1 MKIKE
6 ITLEGFGVFT
16 KRFRAKFEE
25 DKLNVILGPNESG
38 KSTLLRG
45 ITAILFGLKKDEWKR
60 YKSWGKAKNYI
71 GEIKFVVDENN
82 YRITREFETNK
93 VTFIRQ
99 AKKGEITTLFEG
111 NASPQSRTEEKEFYL
126 SALKDVIGINNETVF
141 YNTNV
146 VRQKLI
152 EAEIGSEIQQII
164 TGAVGTNY
172 KNILEKW
179 RDRYFE
185 YTKKSVWDDASDKRN
200 DRKIELIEKQ
210 LKELEGKKEN
220 IIENSIKSSEIE
232 EKLEKLEKEL
242 AAKEEELKKAKQN
255 FETVKK
261 YNELLEKYNLLKTR
275 NKELTEEIERI
286 KEINIELKSKEENLE
301 EFKEYEKITD
311 DVLENYRTLNNL
323 KKELAEKE
331 EKIKQLPSGESSL
344 LLRKLILGI
353 NGFIIAGLTFLT
365 GMKYK
370 FPSLFIVSAGI
381 VILTLGFIVYTFI
394 RHSREKFKKETV
406 LNLQRKEIEDLKRKI
421 LILNNTLTE
430 HITFLED
437 ESFEYKLEQYKKL
450 SNEIENLK
458 FTLEKMKDLE
468 ELKNS
473 QAEIENEMFMLTK
486 MFDEM
491 ESNNPFLSRFK
502 QDPSKGIDYVNELE
516 TNIESLEKAIEE
528 LKSEIWETKKEL
540 ASTYTESES
549 IEMLDDRI
557 EELKVELNNYILQKE
572 SYIVAVDALKEAIL
586 EYQEK
591 HLDRLSRNVSEFFK
605 KITKGRY
612 IEINLTD
619 EFEPVIKFKD
629 SKIVNL
635 GNLSCGAEEQLYFAI
650 RLALIKEI
658 NNVTNLP
665 LILDDSFVNFDND
678 RLKVVRD
685 ILYSIIPDNQVILLT
700 HIQSYSGW
708 KDINLI
714 FLGAKESLYKD
725 IIYNFFVIF
734 I

>member
-6 ITLEGFGVFT
+6 VTLEGFGVFA
-16 KRFRAKFEE
+16 KRFVAKLKEE
-25 DKLNVILGPNESG
+25 KLNVILGPNESG

-60 YKSWGKAKNYI
+60 YRSWGKAKNYI
-71 GEIKFVVDENN
+71 GELKFAVNENN
-82 YRITREFETNK
+82 YKITREFETNK

-99 AKKGEITTLFEG
+99 TKKGEISTLFEG

-126 SALKDVIGINNETVF
+126 SALKDVIGINNETIF

-152 EAEIGSEIQQII
+152 EAEIGNEIQQII

-185 YTKKSVWDDASDKRN
+185 YTKKSVWDDAADKRN
-200 DRKIELIEKQ
+200 DRKIESTEKH
-210 LKELEGKKEN
+210 LKELEAKKEK
-220 IIENSIKSSEIE
+220 IIDNSIKSSEIE
-232 EKLEKLEKEL
+232 EEINRLESEL
-242 AAKEEELKKAKQN
+242 TTKEEEYKKAKLN

-275 NKELTEEIERI
+275 NRELSAEIERI
-286 KEINIELKSKEENLE
+286 KEINIELKNKEKNLE
-301 EFKEYEKITD
+301 EFKDYEKITD
-311 DVLENYRTLNNL
+311 DVLENYKILNNL
-323 KKELAEKE
+323 KKELSKKE
-331 EKIKQLPSGESSL
+331 EKIKQLSSSEPSVL
-344 LLRKLILGI
+344 PRKLILGI

-370 FPSLFIVSAGI
+370 IPSLFILSAGI
-381 VILTLGFIVYTFI
+381 AILTLGFIVYTLI
-394 RHSREKFKKETV
+394 KHSKEKFKKETV
-406 LNLQRKEIEDLKRKI
+406 LHLQRKEIEDLKQKI
-421 LILNNTLTE
+421 IILNNTLTE
-430 HITFLED
+430 YIALLED
-437 ESFEYKLEQYKKL
+437 EGFEYKFEQYRKL
-450 SNEIENLK
+450 SKDIDNLK
-458 FTLEKMKDLE
+458 FTLSKMKDLND
-468 ELKNS
+468 LKNS
-473 QAEIENEMFMLTK
+473 QADIEDEMFMCTK
-486 MFDEM
+486 MLDEM

-502 QDPSKGIDYVNELE
+502 QDPSKGIDYVNEIE
-516 TNIESLEKAIEE
+516 TEINSFEKDIED
-528 LKSEIWETKKEL
+528 LKSEIWGKKKEL
-540 ASTYTESES
+540 ATTYTENES

-557 EELKVELNNYILQKE
+557 DEIKEELDNYILQKE
-572 SYIVAVDALKEAIL
+572 SYIVAIDTLREAIL

-612 IEINLTD
+612 MEINLSD
-619 EFEPVIKFKD
+619 EFEPMIKFKD
-629 SKIVNL
+629 SRMINL
-635 GNLSCGAEEQLYFAI
+635 SNLSCGAEEQLYFAI

-658 NNVTNLP
+658 NNVTSLP

-714 FLGAKESLYKD
+714 LL
-725 IIYNFFVIF
+725 
-734 I
+734 